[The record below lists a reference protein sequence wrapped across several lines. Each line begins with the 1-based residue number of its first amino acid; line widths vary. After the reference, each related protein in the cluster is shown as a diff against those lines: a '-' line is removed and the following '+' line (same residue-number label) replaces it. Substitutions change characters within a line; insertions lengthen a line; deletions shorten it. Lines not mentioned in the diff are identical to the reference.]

1 MKKYTGVMAMK
12 DYQAAMLLAYPRAEK
27 LIENLGQLA
36 DAKAYG
42 SYSGREAT
50 EVCVARILSYLHARD
65 CFAVLRDKVD
75 EVLSQLTREERYL
88 LEYKYFRRRKVL
100 EGEFADMQCAFSAR
114 TYYRRQRRLEGKLNS
129 LFLRGGADRAWFRA
143 LFSDIAYM
151 RSLVEGVRRGDAMT
165 DKRAHAT
172 LRVRGGNGVPAERA
186 PARAKEED
194 RSSVRCIG

>member
-1 MKKYTGVMAMK
+1 
-12 DYQAAMLLAYPRAEK
+12 
-27 LIENLGQLA
+27 
-36 DAKAYG
+36 
-42 SYSGREAT
+42 
-50 EVCVARILSYLHARD
+50 
-65 CFAVLRDKVD
+65 
-75 EVLSQLTREERYL
+75 
-88 LEYKYFRRRKVL
+88 
-100 EGEFADMQCAFSAR
+100 MQCAFSAR

-151 RSLVEGVRRGDAMT
+151 RSLVEGVRRGDVMT